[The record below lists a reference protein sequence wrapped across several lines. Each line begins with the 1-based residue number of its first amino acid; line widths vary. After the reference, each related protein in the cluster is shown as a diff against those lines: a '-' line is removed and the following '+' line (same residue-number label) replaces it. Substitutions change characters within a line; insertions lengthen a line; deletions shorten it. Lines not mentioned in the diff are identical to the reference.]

1 MTSEEKE
8 PGREL
13 IIAPTARRDLLAI
26 WDRIAADNPEAADR
40 MSDKLFDAFH
50 QLQLFP
56 GSGRPRR
63 ELAGDR
69 ALRFWHVGEYQIA
82 YRVSENAVEIAAI
95 LHGRRDIPA
104 VFREREPGDAEE

>member
-1 MTSEEKE
+1 MTSEDKE
-8 PGREL
+8 PRREL
-13 IIAPTARRDLLAI
+13 SIAPTARRDLLEI
-26 WDRIAADNPEAADR
+26 WDHIAADNSEAADR
-40 MSDKLFDAFH
+40 MIDKFFDGAH

-56 GSGRPRR
+56 GSGRARP

-82 YRVSENAVEIAAI
+82 YRVSANAVEIAAV

-104 VFREREPGDAEE
+104 VFREREPGDVGE